1 MRVENNALTSANSI
15 VSFALMAVALGPM
28 LLLVRST
35 PDRIPADVVVEEQ
48 EKALQGKL
56 AAIRDEEQGRGVKS
70 SA

>member
-1 MRVENNALTSANSI
+1 
-15 VSFALMAVALGPM
+15 MAVALGPM

-35 PDRIPADVVVEEQ
+35 PDRILADVVVEEQ

-56 AAIRDEEQGRGVKS
+56 AAIRDEEQGRDVKS

>member
-1 MRVENNALTSANSI
+1 
-15 VSFALMAVALGPM
+15 MAVALGPM

-56 AAIRDEEQGRGVKS
+56 DGFGAQEREV
-70 SA
+70 